1 MLVKLEAQNIILVAD
16 AAYIPKNMEQR
27 LLTAVVWSPDAMVA
41 SWERIEEVQAR
52 ENAKLIFTHDL
63 DWSSKTRLAPKEW
76 YE

>member
-1 MLVKLEAQNIILVAD
+1 
-16 AAYIPKNMEQR
+16 
-27 LLTAVVWSPDAMVA
+27 MVA